1 MILVVGICQNT
12 VKVWQIVD
20 VIFTI
25 LRILIPIIIIV
36 TSLVPLFKALISGI
50 AIVYDD
56 YK

>member
-12 VKVWQIVD
+12 VKVWQIVG

-36 TSLVPLFKALISGI
+36 TSLVPLFKALISST

>member
-12 VKVWQIVD
+12 VKVWQIVG
-20 VIFTI
+20 VVFTI

-36 TSLVPLFKALISGI
+36 TSLVPLFKALISGT